1 MKQRRT
7 TSIAT
12 GLVASLLFAVVS
24 AACGSDAPSARVVR
38 VPDDAATI
46 TEALERAKPGT
57 TIEIA
62 AGVYHEAL
70 NVDVEGI
77 TLRGVD
83 RNTVVLDGE
92 HKLTNGVSVVAD
104 NVAVENMTVR
114 NYLQNGVVFNGV
126 SAATAAG
133 RSGDG
138 VTFGTD
144 DAVLTGYRVSWVTTY
159 NNGLYGIYAF
169 ASRDGLIE
177 HSLAS
182 GHPDSGIYVGQCKPC
197 NVVITDSVA
206 ERNAI
211 GYYGTNASG
220 GVVIARSVFHNN
232 RLGMAPNSQDMEKLA
247 PQAEATI
254 VGNVVA
260 DNDDPTAPAIPDG
273 FFGSGIA
280 VGGGTKNVILRN
292 RVTGNDRAGIELLKL
307 KDYAPENNRIEG
319 NVLSD
324 NGIDLL
330 FAVDGSRG
338 AAGNCFSANDFAS
351 SAPAD
356 IESLMPCGGDAADFA
371 MPAGPPTVAPP
382 RVDYRKIPAPKE
394 QETMPA
400 SARRD
405 VAGAGAVPTIDI
417 ESIVVPS

>member
-1 MKQRRT
+1 MKQSRT
-7 TSIAT
+7 SSIAT
-12 GLVASLLFAVVS
+12 GLIVSVFVVIVS
-24 AACGSDAPSARVVR
+24 AACGNDAPSARVIR
-38 VPDDAATI
+38 VPGDAATI
-46 TEALERAKPGT
+46 TEAVERAKPGT

-62 AGVYHEAL
+62 AGIYRAGVT
-70 NVDVEGI
+70 VDVEGI

-83 RNTVVLDGE
+83 RNTVILDGE
-92 HKLTNGVSVVAD
+92 HKLTNGVSVIAD
-104 NVAVENMTVR
+104 NVAVENMTIR
-114 NYLQNGVVFNGV
+114 NYVQNGVVFNGV

-197 NVVITDSVA
+197 NVVITDVVA

-220 GVVIARSVFHNN
+220 GVVVANSEFRNN
-232 RLGMAPNSQDMEKLA
+232 RLGMTPNSQDMEKLA

-254 VGNVVA
+254 VGNIVV
-260 DNDDPTAPAIPDG
+260 DNDDPTAPAIPEG

-292 RVTGNDRAGIELLKL
+292 RVTGNDRAGIELLAL

-319 NVLSD
+319 NVLAD

-330 FAVDGSRG
+330 FAIVGSRG
-338 AAGNCFSANDFAS
+338 AAGNCFSGNDFAS
-351 SAPAD
+351 SVPAD
-356 IESLMPCGGDAADFA
+356 IEALMPCGVDAADFS
-371 MPAGPPTVAPP
+371 MPDSPRTIAPP
-382 RVDYRKIPAPKE
+382 RVDYRKIPAPAA

-400 SARRD
+400 SAVRD
-405 VAGAGAVPTIDI
+405 VAGAGAMPVIDI
-417 ESIVVPS
+417 DSITVPS

>member
-1 MKQRRT
+1 MRLRALPRFPT
-7 TSIAT
+7 ALVLGGLLSISA
-12 GLVASLLFAVVS
+12 
-24 AACGSDAPSARVVR
+24 AACGSDAQSGQVIR
-38 VPDDAATI
+38 VPGDAETI
-46 TEALERAKPGT
+46 TEAVERAKPGT
-57 TIEIA
+57 TIEIS

-70 NVDVEGI
+70 NVDVEGV
-77 TLRGVD
+77 TLRGAD
-83 RNTVVLDGE
+83 RNTVILDGE
-92 HKLTNGVSVVAD
+92 HKLTNGVSVIAN
-104 NVAVENMTVR
+104 NVAVENLTVR

-126 SAATAAG
+126 SAATEAG
-133 RSGDG
+133 RAGDDA
-138 VTFGTD
+138 TFGTG
-144 DAVLTGYRVSWVTTY
+144 DAVLVGYRVSWVTTH

-197 NVVITDSVA
+197 NVVITEVTS

-220 GVVIARSVFHNN
+220 GVVVARSAFRHN
-232 RLGMAPNSQDMEKLA
+232 RLGIAPNSQDMEKLA

-260 DNDDPTAPAIPDG
+260 DNDDPAAPAIPEG

-319 NVLSD
+319 NVLSN
-324 NGIDLL
+324 NGVDLL
-330 FAVDGSRG
+330 FAVAGTSGS
-338 AAGNCFSANDFAS
+338 AGNCFAANDFTS
-351 SAPAD
+351 SVPND
-356 IESLMPCGGDAADFA
+356 IERLMPCGGTPANFA
-371 MPAGPPTVAPP
+371 MPDSPNSASPP
-382 RVDYRKIPAPKE
+382 RVDYRKIPPPTD
-394 QETMPA
+394 QPSMPV
-400 SARRD
+400 SALRE
-405 VAGAGAVPTIDI
+405 VAGAGPPPSIDI
-417 ESIVVPS
+417 ESILVPS